1 MYRIVAVCV
10 RRLIGLR
17 SVSDQIAF
25 GVRSDCVRCPIG
37 LRSVYDDISPRF
49 GRLSFT
55 LSTAHS
61 PLLAYLKPTTYALM
75 C

>member
-10 RRLIGLR
+10 RRLIGFR
-17 SVSDQIAF
+17 SVSDRIAF
-25 GVRSDCVRCPIG
+25 GVRSDSVRCPIG
-37 LRSVYDDISPRF
+37 FRSVYDDLSPTF

-55 LSTAHS
+55 LSTVRS

>member
-25 GVRSDCVRCPIG
+25 GVRSDCVRCLIG
-37 LRSVYDDISPRF
+37 LRSVSDDISPRF

-61 PLLAYLKPTTYALM
+61 PLLAY
-75 C
+75 